1 MFKTATK
8 RRFWR
13 LTALPTTAA
22 ATAVHGGSWWLAGL
36 FTSFSLLPCTLSL
49 LLPSCRALPLPF
61 SLFSFPFSLGFS
73 LVFPFFSFLPFF
85 SLFSFLSQVNKWPHL
100 GWIQPLMDAN
110 NGWLS
115 QQVILLI
122 LSLKTFMIIKRKRRF
137 RSVKCRFRIY
147 LKRCLMPSILVHINC
162 TDKLSWPLLA
172 PFTPS
177 VFFSVYVPGYF
188 VFLSGTVKSL

>member
-1 MFKTATK
+1 MFKTAKK
-8 RRFWR
+8 RRFWW
-13 LTALPTTAA
+13 LTALPTTAV
-22 ATAVHGGSWWLAGL
+22 ATAARGCPWWLAAL
-36 FTSFSLLPCTLSL
+36 FLSLSLLPWPLSL
-49 LLPSCRALPLPF
+49 LLPCCRALPLPF
-61 SLFSFPFSLGFS
+61 SLFSFLFSIGFS

-147 LKRCLMPSILVHINC
+147 LKRCLMPSILMHINC
-162 TDKLSWPLLA
+162 TDKLSWLLLA
-172 PFTPS
+172 PLTCS
-177 VFFSVYVPGYF
+177 VFF
-188 VFLSGTVKSL
+188 